1 VLQVDLSSKP
11 RTKKLRS
18 NESETVISGTEYS
31 QRLRKQLAK
40 LHGAQSWA
48 QPKAADSA
56 SDSDSGGDG
65 VKALLAKGGAIIDK
79 GRSHALRRGTIDVLR
94 CPDAN
99 AADPNSAVVQSV
111 RFHPQSSVMLTA
123 GLDKTLRLFNVD
135 GAESSKIQGVHFSD
149 LPIFCAEWS
158 AHGNEIYCAGRRPY
172 FYCYDVGKG
181 CVSKVFPHPSRL
193 ASHWNCVSL
202 KSASCRPRLFSVALL
217 VTQCSR
223 LSPAPSSHTCA
234 PVCRSTASSAAT
246 IKQSTPFPY
255 LRQAMP

>member
-1 VLQVDLSSKP
+1 MDLSSKP

-48 QPKAADSA
+48 QPKATDSA

-65 VKALLAKGGAIIDK
+65 VKHLLAKGGAIIDK
-79 GRSHALRRGTIDVLR
+79 GRPHALRRGTIDVLR

-135 GAESSKIQGVHFSD
+135 GAESCKIQGVHLSD

-158 AHGNEIYCAGRRPY
+158 AHGNEIYCSGRRPY

-181 CVSKVFPHPSRL
+181 CVSKVFPAQTFARCF
-193 ASHWNCVSL
+193 AVE
-202 KSASCRPRLFSVALL
+202 
-217 VTQCSR
+217 
-223 LSPAPSSHTCA
+223 
-234 PVCRSTASSAAT
+234 
-246 IKQSTPFPY
+246 
-255 LRQAMP
+255 